1 MTDQQKS
8 ERPRYFRKSDL
19 AFVLFLLGMVSLV
32 IMLGHRDHDET
43 ERIEGVRTT
52 ATKLQSWL
60 EAGQQLR
67 DGDQALDPVACSR
80 GPRQAKT
87 AGDAGEAGEAV
98 SSKAHAGYTWHD
110 CLEALRAPGQ
120 ALAGIAN
127 PLDPSSLA
135 FAGKCDRSSL
145 PTMGAIIVE
154 KGLAGISGTTQV
166 IAYAP
171 ITDHDSLH
179 DEVLLRLSVCGRGF
193 MSLSVAEVKF

>member
-19 AFVLFLLGMVSLV
+19 AFILFLLGMVGLV

-43 ERIEGVRTT
+43 ERVEGVRAT
-52 ATKLQSWL
+52 ATKFAAWL

-67 DGDQALDPVACSR
+67 DGDQLLDPVACSR
-80 GPRQAKT
+80 GPRQTKPAV
-87 AGDAGEAGEAV
+87 EAGEAV
-98 SSKAHAGYTWHD
+98 SSKATGYNWHD
-110 CLEALRAPGQ
+110 CLQALRAPGQ
-120 ALAGIAN
+120 EMAGVVN
-127 PLDPSSLA
+127 PLDPSALP
-135 FAGKCDRSSL
+135 FAGKCDRNSL
-145 PTMGAIIVE
+145 PSMGAIIVE

-193 MSLSVAEVKF
+193 MTLSVAELKF

>member
-1 MTDQQKS
+1 MTDQQKTQ
-8 ERPRYFRKSDL
+8 RPRYFRINDF
-19 AFVLFLLGMVSLV
+19 AFVVFLLVTIGTVWG
-32 IMLGHRDHDET
+32 LGYYDHSET
-43 ERIEGVRTT
+43 QKVEGVRTT

-87 AGDAGEAGEAV
+87 AGDAGEAGA
-98 SSKAHAGYTWHD
+98 SKATGYTWHD
-110 CLEALRAPGQ
+110 CLQALRAPGQ
-120 ALAGIAN
+120 AMAGIAN

-171 ITDHDSLH
+171 ITDDDSLH

-193 MSLSVAEVKF
+193 MTLSVAEVKF